1 MVLTGQFTDVA
12 VRITVDSDVIFDV
25 DLPVELEDPVRL
37 YLKYIDV
44 DSGKIDEVKTSALY
58 TNLTH
63 ILHIEFDSDVM
74 FERFQVT
81 VAVEAVDGTRGPLRP
96 AGQYGKSCDIALL
109 YLKLQAYL
117 H

>member
-1 MVLTGQFTDVA
+1 M
-12 VRITVDSDVIFDV
+12 
-25 DLPVELEDPVRL
+25 RL

-63 ILHIEFDSDVM
+63 ILHIEFDSEVM

-96 AGQYGKSCDIALL
+96 AGQYGN
-109 YLKLQAYL
+109 
-117 H
+117 